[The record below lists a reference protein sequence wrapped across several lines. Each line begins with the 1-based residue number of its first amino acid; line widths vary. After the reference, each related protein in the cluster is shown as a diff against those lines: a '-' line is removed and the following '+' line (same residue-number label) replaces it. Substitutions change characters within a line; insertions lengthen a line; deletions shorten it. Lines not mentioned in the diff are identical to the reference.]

1 MSQYAVKEKEGY
13 KYIDEGK
20 GDTLMLLHGLFGAL
34 SNYQYILNDFK
45 DRYRIVIP
53 MLPIYELG
61 VQETSVGGLVKHVQK
76 FVDLMKLDNMILV
89 GNSLGGHIA
98 QLYCLQEPQKVR
110 AMVLTGSSGLFE
122 AAMGGTY
129 PKRGDYEYIK
139 QRTEYTFYDPK
150 TATPELVDEVFDICN
165 DRGKAIRVIAVA
177 KTAMRE
183 NLAEHLHKVTCPV
196 LLIWGKE
203 DKITPPFV
211 AEEFHKLIKNS
222 ELHWMERCGHA
233 PMMEKPEEFNVLL
246 QNFLDK
252 ISVSV

>member
-1 MSQYAVKEKEGY
+1 MTHYDLKEQGGY

-20 GDTLMLLHGLFGAL
+20 GETLMLLHGLFGAL
-34 SNYQYILNDFK
+34 SNYQYILEDFK

-53 MLPIYELG
+53 MLPIYTLEIH
-61 VQETSVGGLVKHVQK
+61 ETSVGGLVEHVKK
-76 FVDLMKLDNMILV
+76 FVAELKLDNMVLV

-98 QLYCLQEPQKVR
+98 QLYCLQEPHKVR

-122 AAMGGTY
+122 SAMGGTY

-150 TATPELVDEVFDICN
+150 TATPELIDEVFDICN

-196 LLIWGKE
+196 LLIWGAD

-211 AEEFHKLIKNS
+211 AEEFKKLIKNS
-222 ELHWMERCGHA
+222 ELHFMSECGHA
-233 PMMEKPEEFNVLL
+233 PMMESPKEFNRLL

>member
-1 MSQYAVKEKEGY
+1 MTQYDVKEQGGFKF
-13 KYIDEGK
+13 IDEGK

-34 SNYQYILNDFK
+34 SNYQFILNDFK
-45 DRYRIVIP
+45 GRYRVVIP

-61 VQETSVGGLVKHVQK
+61 MAETSVGGLVEHVKK
-76 FVDLMKLDNMILV
+76 FVAEMKLDNMVLV

-98 QLYCLQEPQKVR
+98 QLYCLAEPQKVR

-122 AAMGGTY
+122 SAMGGTY
-129 PKRGDYEYIK
+129 PKRGDYDYIK

-150 TATPELVDEVFDICN
+150 TATPELIDEVFDICN
-165 DRGKAIRVIAVA
+165 DRGKVIRVIAVA
-177 KTAMRE
+177 KSAMRE
-183 NLAEHLHKVTCPV
+183 NLAEQLQKVTCPV
-196 LLIWGKE
+196 LLIWGKD

-222 ELHWMERCGHA
+222 ELHFMEECGHA
-233 PMMEKPEEFNVLL
+233 PMMEKPQEFNRLL
-246 QNFLDK
+246 QNFLTK